1 MSSKGRIA
9 IGIFVIGGV
18 LLFAVGLF
26 WIGDRRQFFSDN
38 VELFTE
44 FKNVSGL
51 AKGAKVRVAGLDA
64 GEVLEI
70 AVPPQPDLR
79 FRIRFRVVTQFKPI
93 LRANSITSIQNDG
106 LVGNKFLQVDAGTSA
121 SEAVG
126 AGATIPSKEPV
137 EIADLLA
144 QASQTVKTANQA
156 VDDIRGGITQT
167 VNAVLDLNEK
177 TSKVISDVGTQA
189 DRFATTGNRIAA
201 DAGAMLSDIHQGKG
215 SFGKLLTD
223 DALYN
228 QLRDV
233 ASQGQMTVANFKS
246 TSDDLRSISNDL
258 ASRQLGAKVDE
269 ATNTVQTLAKEA
281 INTIRSFQS
290 GDGTSSG
297 LMAEVRQTLG
307 NANEA
312 MSDLADDMEA
322 LKNNFLFRGF
332 FNKRGFFDLDA
343 VTVTDYSDGH
353 FMTDRQ
359 KVSEWLEGPQIFAGS
374 QGGGE
379 QISPQGKEKLD
390 LAMAS
395 FLKYSKSEPFVI
407 ESWAGAGSEPA
418 NVLRA
423 RERGIMVSDYLIK
436 KFALKPNF
444 VAVMPMNA
452 APSNGQARDGV
463 GLVLYAPKPPKK

>member
-1 MSSKGRIA
+1 MSASSRIA
-9 IGIFVIGGV
+9 IGIFVIGGI

-38 VELFTE
+38 MELFTE

-51 AKGAKVRVAGLDA
+51 SKGAKVRVSGLDA

-70 AVPPQPDLR
+70 GIPPQPDAR
-79 FRIRFRVVTQFKPI
+79 FRIRFRVVTEFKPI
-93 LRANSITSIQNDG
+93 LRANSVASIQNDG

-121 SEAVG
+121 ATAVS
-126 AGATIPSKEPV
+126 AGTTIPSKEPV
-137 EIADLLA
+137 EIADLLG
-144 QASQTVKTANQA
+144 QANQTIKSANLA
-156 VDDIRGGITQT
+156 VDDIRTGITQT
-167 VNAVLDLNEK
+167 VSAVMDLERQ
-177 TSKVISDVGTQA
+177 TSGVMSNVGTQM
-189 DRFATTGNRIAA
+189 DRFATTGNRIAS
-201 DAGAMLSDIHQGKG
+201 DASGMLTDLRQGKG
-215 SFGKLLTD
+215 SFGKLLND

-233 ASQGQMTVANFKS
+233 ASQGQMTIANFKN
-246 TSDDLRSISNDL
+246 TSDDLKSITTDL
-258 ASRQLGAKVDE
+258 SSRQLGAKVEE
-269 ATNTVQTLAKEA
+269 ATNTVNMLAKEA
-281 INTIRSFQS
+281 LGTVRSFQN
-290 GDGTSSG
+290 GDGTSPG
-297 LMAEVRQTLG
+297 LMSEVRQTLG

-322 LKNNFLFRGF
+322 LKSNFLFRGF
-332 FNKRGFFDLDA
+332 FNKRGFFDLDS
-343 VTVTDYSDGH
+343 VTVKDYRDGR
-353 FMTDRQ
+353 FMSDRQ
-359 KVSEWLEGPQIFAGS
+359 KVSEWLEGPDLFGV
-374 QGGGE
+374 QGGRE
-379 QISPQGKEKLD
+379 QITTQGRQKLD
-390 LAMAS
+390 YAMTS

-407 ESWAGAGSEPA
+407 ESWAGTGTDPA

-452 APSNGQARDGV
+452 ASPDSQIRDGV

>member
-1 MSSKGRIA
+1 
-9 IGIFVIGGV
+9 
-18 LLFAVGLF
+18 
-26 WIGDRRQFFSDN
+26 
-38 VELFTE
+38 
-44 FKNVSGL
+44 
-51 AKGAKVRVAGLDA
+51 
-64 GEVLEI
+64 
-70 AVPPQPDLR
+70 
-79 FRIRFRVVTQFKPI
+79 
-93 LRANSITSIQNDG
+93 
-106 LVGNKFLQVDAGTSA
+106 
-121 SEAVG
+121 
-126 AGATIPSKEPV
+126 V

-201 DAGAMLSDIHQGKG
+201 DAGAMLTDIRQGKG

-233 ASQGQMTVANFKS
+233 ANQGQMTVTNFKS
-246 TSDDLRSISNDL
+246 TSDDLKSISADL

-343 VTVTDYSDGH
+343 VTVTDYRDGR
-353 FMTDRQ
+353 FMADRQ
-359 KVSEWLEGPQIFAGS
+359 KVSEWLEAPEIFAAS
-374 QGGGE
+374 QAGRE
-379 QISPQGKEKLD
+379 QITPQGREKLD

-395 FLKYSKSEPFVI
+395 FLKYSKTEPFVI
-407 ESWAGAGSEPA
+407 ESWAGAGTEPA

-423 RERGIMVSDYLIK
+423 RERGILVSDYLIK

-452 APSNGQARDGV
+452 APSNSQARDGV